1 MSATTPLLELVAVSR
16 VFAGSPPVVAL
27 RTVDLR
33 IEAGEYLSIVGPSGS
48 GKSTMLNLLGLMDR
62 PSGGEYLFEGT
73 AMSAQTEDARSAV
86 RASSI
91 GFVFQSFHLLSRR
104 TALENVLLAM
114 LYTDLPRHR
123 REARAREALERVGLA
138 HRLDFLPGTLSGG
151 ERQRVALARAIVCSP
166 RLLLADEPTGNLD
179 QERSGEVIEL
189 CESLVADGVTLVVIT
204 HDPEV
209 AGRAPRTLHLH
220 DGQVREW

>member
-1 MSATTPLLELVAVSR
+1 MSGTTPLVQLVGASR
-16 VFAGSPPVVAL
+16 VFTGSPPVAAL
-27 RTVDLR
+27 LSVDLR
-33 IEAGEYLSIVGPSGS
+33 IEEGDYLSIVGPSGS

-62 PSGGEYLFEGT
+62 PSSGEYLFEGT
-73 AMSAQTEDARSAV
+73 PMSAQSEDARSAV
-86 RASSI
+86 RARSI

-104 TALENVLLAM
+104 TALENVLLAT
-114 LYTDLPRHR
+114 LYGGLPRHS
-123 REARAREALERVGLA
+123 REARAREALERVGLS
-138 HRLDFLPGTLSGG
+138 HRVDFLPGTMSGG
-151 ERQRVALARAIVCSP
+151 ERQRVALARAIVASP

-209 AGRAPRTLHLH
+209 AARAPRRLRLH